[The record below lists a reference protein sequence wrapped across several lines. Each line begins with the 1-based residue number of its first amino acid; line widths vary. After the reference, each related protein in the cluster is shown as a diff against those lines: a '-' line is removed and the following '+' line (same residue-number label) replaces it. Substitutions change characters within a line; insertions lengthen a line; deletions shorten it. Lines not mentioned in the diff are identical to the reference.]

1 MGNISF
7 LRQWPTARLMMLTA
21 LMAVAMP
28 KAVAQTEQDETDP
41 AITKTSS
48 PTAAIPMMI
57 CEWLCTN

>member
-28 KAVAQTEQDETDP
+28 RLWHRPSRAKPWSAH
-41 AITKTSS
+41 
-48 PTAAIPMMI
+48 
-57 CEWLCTN
+57 

>member
-28 KAVAQTEQDETDP
+28 KAVAQTEQD
-41 AITKTSS
+41 
-48 PTAAIPMMI
+48 
-57 CEWLCTN
+57 